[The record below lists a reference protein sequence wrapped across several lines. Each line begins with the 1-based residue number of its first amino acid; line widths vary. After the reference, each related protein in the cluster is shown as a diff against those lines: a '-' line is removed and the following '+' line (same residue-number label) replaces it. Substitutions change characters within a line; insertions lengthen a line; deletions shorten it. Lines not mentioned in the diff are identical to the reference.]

1 MINRDVLSQYIA
13 TDEAE
18 LKIFVGFFVGI
29 SALLICIM
37 LFSLWLV
44 FTIGSHNQ
52 PTTVSL
58 FVILLCFLLV
68 SPISWISVE
77 LLLQFYMGWTVMS
90 PLKLRSIVIRFALP
104 MVELFVRVIK
114 GPIEPV
120 RRSFIAIN
128 NLLLLK
134 AKLSY
139 EPHDVLVLAPH
150 CSQASRCKLRLT
162 YNNDNCARCGKC
174 PIGSLLELR
183 DESGVKVLSATGG
196 TMARRIIKEVRP
208 KMIVGI
214 ACERDLVEGIHDIP
228 SFFPVYGFLNECPNG
243 PCIDTLINV
252 GRLRKVLKEFI
263 PSLHFSSEEK
273 SETTPLKKWVPPS
286 EYTNIV
292 AQSEKII
299 Q

>member
-1 MINRDVLSQYIA
+1 MTSRDVLSQYIA

-29 SALLICIM
+29 SALLTCIM

-52 PTTVSL
+52 PATVSL
-58 FVILLCFLLV
+58 FIILSCFLLI
-68 SPISWISVE
+68 SPIMWISVE
-77 LLLQFYMGWTVMS
+77 LLLQFYLGWTVMS
-90 PLKLRSIVIRFALP
+90 PLKLRNIVIRFALP

-128 NLLLLK
+128 NLLLLQ

-139 EPHDVLVLAPH
+139 EPHDVLVLVPH

-228 SFFPVYGFLNECPNG
+228 SVFPVYGFLNECPNG

-252 GRLRKVLKEFI
+252 SRLRQVLKKFI
-263 PSLHFSSEEK
+263 PSFQFASEEK
-273 SETTPLKKWVPPS
+273 PEITPLKKWVPPS

>member
-1 MINRDVLSQYIA
+1 MTNNKVLSQYIA
-13 TDEAE
+13 VDEAE

-29 SALLICIM
+29 TALLICII
-37 LFSLWLV
+37 LFALWLV
-44 FTIGSHNQ
+44 FTFSSYDQ
-52 PTTVSL
+52 SVTVP
-58 FVILLCFLLV
+58 FIVIFSCFFIV
-68 SPISWISVE
+68 SPLSWISFE
-77 LLLQFYMGWTVMS
+77 LIIELYVGQTIIN
-90 PLKLRSIVIRFALP
+90 PLKIRSAIIRFSLP

-114 GPIEPV
+114 GPIEPM

-139 EPHDVLVLAPH
+139 KPHEVLVLAPH
-150 CSQASRCKLRLT
+150 CAQASCCKLRLT

-183 DESGVKVLSATGG
+183 DQTGVKVLSATGG

-243 PCIDTLINV
+243 PCVDTLINISN
-252 GRLRKVLKEFI
+252 LKQVLKKFI
-263 PSLHFSSEEK
+263 PSLHFSSEKAPGPKGLEMWIP
-273 SETTPLKKWVPPS
+273 SLKHN
-286 EYTNIV
+286 NIIS
-292 AQSEKII
+292 QSEQII

>member
-1 MINRDVLSQYIA
+1 MVNKDVLSQYIGS
-13 TDEAE
+13 DEAE

-29 SALLICIM
+29 SALLTCIM
-37 LFSLWLV
+37 LFSLWL
-44 FTIGSHNQ
+44 FFYIDSHNQ
-52 PTTVSL
+52 PATVSL
-58 FVILLCFLLV
+58 FVIPSCFLLI
-68 SPISWISVE
+68 SPTIWISVE
-77 LLLQFYMGWTVMS
+77 LLLQFYLGRTVMR
-90 PLKLRSIVIRFALP
+90 PLKLRNIVIRFALP

-120 RRSFIAIN
+120 RRSFVAIN
-128 NLLLLK
+128 NLLLLQ

-228 SFFPVYGFLNECPNG
+228 SIFPVYGFLNECPNG

-252 GRLRKVLKEFI
+252 SRLRNVLKKFI
-263 PSLHFSSEEK
+263 PSLHCSTEEK
-273 SETTPLKKWVPPS
+273 SETPSLKEWVPPS
-286 EYTNIV
+286 GYTNIV